1 MKQNT
6 FTLTPQEKFLL
17 LTEENQKMVISQIEK
32 LIADQSEHQSPHDFP
47 H

>member
-1 MKQNT
+1 MGLNI
-6 FTLTPQEKFLL
+6 FALTPLEKFLL
-17 LTEENQKMVISQIEK
+17 LTEENQKIVISQIEK